1 MSAETKPDLQLE
13 IAHLLLIDIVGY
25 STLLVNE
32 QVEVLAE
39 LNRLVRDTPSFRSAE
54 QAGKLIRLPTGDGM
68 ALLFFRNPEEPVN
81 CALEISQ
88 GLVDRPNIPVRMGIH
103 SGPVNQIRDVNDA
116 TNVAGAG
123 INVAQRVMDCGDAG
137 HILVSKHVA
146 DDLAH
151 YRHWRP
157 YLHDLGQCE
166 VKHRVRLHIFNLHK
180 DGLGNPA
187 RPDRLR
193 RGHATATR
201 WYHLKRSV
209 RFGII
214 ALAAVLLVA
223 AAYFVAKRSLSRRS
237 TGFATALNLVLPEKS
252 IAVLPFD
259 NLSDDPQNAHFSDG
273 VQDAIL
279 TALAKVA
286 DLKVISRTS
295 VLPYRGRKQNIRDIG
310 QQLGVSHVLE
320 GTVQRSGNQVRL
332 SAQLIDTRTDRHI
345 WAEAYDRA
353 LADVFRLESELA
365 QTIANQLKAKLEPE
379 EKAAIEK
386 SPSASI
392 GAYELYVR
400 ARTALA
406 STTYTSGKQNRL
418 DAIDFL
424 DQAIQ
429 MDPSFLLAF
438 CLLARVHSEQY
449 LLGLD
454 HTPTRLALAEK
465 ALNSAKQLRPDS
477 GEYHLALATYLYG
490 GYLDYDRA
498 GKELEVARRLLPNES
513 SVFELAGYINRRQ
526 GRWPQSIQDLEHA
539 VALDPLNFDYLQQL
553 SQSYTK
559 IRDYGRVVSTLDRAL
574 RIVPDDVGVRVKRA
588 SVALDWHADTKPLH
602 ATMQQ
607 ILEKTP
613 ELRRSLADD
622 CIDLAF
628 CERDFGAAETAL
640 SFMPAEGGS
649 VEGFA
654 FPKSW
659 YEAMIHRGRGDTVS
673 SKASLTVARA
683 EVQKLVEQQ
692 PDYAEALSILGLID
706 AGLGNRD
713 DAIREGSRAV
723 ALLPLEKDAI
733 NGPFLIEHLAVIYA
747 WVGETD
753 QAVRELSRAIT
764 IPGDLSYGQL
774 KLRPTWD
781 PLRGDPGFEK
791 VVASLAPK

>member
-1 MSAETKPDLQLE
+1 MSAESQPDLELE
-13 IAHLLLIDIVGY
+13 LAHLLLIDIVGY
-25 STLLVNE
+25 SQLLVNE
-32 QVEVLAE
+32 QIEVLDN
-39 LNRLVRDTPSFRSAE
+39 LNRLVRETNSFRNAE

-68 ALLFFRNPEEPVN
+68 ALLFFRSPEEPVN
-81 CALEISQ
+81 CALEVSR
-88 GLVDRPNIPVRMGIH
+88 GLTDRPNIRVRMGIH

-123 INVAQRVMDCGDAG
+123 INLAQRVMDCGDAG
-137 HILVSKHVA
+137 HILLSKHVA
-146 DDLAH
+146 DNLAH
-151 YRHWRP
+151 YRHWQP
-157 YLHDLGQCE
+157 YLHDLGECE
-166 VKHRVRLHIFNLHK
+166 VKHRMRIHIFNLHK

-193 RGHATATR
+193 RGHVTASR
-201 WYHLKRSV
+201 WYHLRRSV

-214 ALAAVLLVA
+214 FLAAVLLVL
-223 AAYFVAKRSLSRRS
+223 AAYFFAKLSVNRRS
-237 TGFATALNLVLPEKS
+237 TAFGTALNILPEKS

-295 VLPYRGRKQNIRDIG
+295 VLPYRGRKQNIREIG

-320 GTVQRSGNQVRL
+320 GTVQRSGDKVRL
-332 SAQLIDTRTDRHI
+332 SAQLIDTRTDRHV
-345 WAEAYDRA
+345 WADAYDRA
-353 LADVFRLESELA
+353 IADVFKLESDLA
-365 QTIANQLKAKLEPE
+365 QIIANQLKAKLAPE

-406 STTYTSGKQNRL
+406 STTYTSGKQNRI

-424 DQAIQ
+424 DRAIQ

-454 HTPTRLALAEK
+454 HTPARLALAEE
-465 ALNSAKQLRPDS
+465 ALNSAQRLRPDS

-498 GKELEVARRLLPNES
+498 RKELEVAGPLLPNES

-526 GRWPQSIQDLEHA
+526 GRWQESTRDLEHA
-539 VALDPLNFDYLQQL
+539 VELDPLNFDYLQQL
-553 SQSYTK
+553 SQTYVK
-559 IRDYGRVVSTLDRAL
+559 MRDYERVVTTLDRAL
-574 RIVPDDVGVRVKRA
+574 KIVPDDVGVLVKRA
-588 SVALDWHADTKPLH
+588 GVALDWHADTHPLH
-602 ATMQQ
+602 QTLRS
-607 ILEKTP
+607 ILEKKP
-613 ELRRSLADD
+613 ELRRTLADD
-622 CIDLAF
+622 CIDLAL
-628 CERDFGAAETAL
+628 CERDFSAADRAL
-640 SFMPAEGGS
+640 SFMPEEGGNIEAF
-649 VEGFA
+649 V
-654 FPKSW
+654 FPKHW
-659 YEAMIHRGRGDTVS
+659 YEAMIRRARGDVS
-673 SKASLTVARA
+673 GSKASLATARA
-683 EVQKLVEQQ
+683 EVQRLVEQQ

-706 AGLGNRD
+706 AGLGNKE
-713 DAIREGSRAV
+713 DAIREGTRAV
-723 ALLPLEKDAI
+723 TLLPLEKDAI
-733 NGPFLIEHLAVIYA
+733 NGPFLIEYLATIYA
-747 WVGETD
+747 WVGEND
-753 QAVRELSRAIT
+753 QAVRELGRITT

-774 KLRPTWD
+774 RLRPVWD
-781 PLRGDPGFEK
+781 GLRGDPRFEK
-791 VVASLAPK
+791 IVASLAPK